1 MTLAAGSSTR
11 IALRQAT
18 RLQPPEHREQEI
30 DREQPNENYLPEAQV
45 ARRPMIGHHFRIS
58 IEESFPDAEDV
69 GARHENDYQT
79 DAEHDP
85 QCQYRIA
92 VRMDDCEGRKVHHRK
107 DRRRPRYAQ
116 LSLFL
121 CRPETRLF
129 LERGPNASK
138 RSTPKCRDE
147 INHRQRDYTGAREA
161 ELLLASS
168 DRQADSSRPG
178 SEKSGSNQPNE
189 PPLGFVKFAPP
200 QHSSKW

>member
-1 MTLAAGSSTR
+1 LAKCGCCGVLDAYRASPS
-11 IALRQAT
+11 
-18 RLQPPEHREQEI
+18 LQPPEHREQEI

-45 ARRPMIGHHFRIS
+45 ARRPMISHHFRIS
-58 IEESFPDAEDV
+58 IEKSFPDAKDV
-69 GARHENDYQT
+69 GARHKNDYQT
-79 DAEHDP
+79 HAEHDP

-92 VRMDDCEGRKVHHRK
+92 VRMDDCEGRWVHHRK
-107 DRRRPRYAQ
+107 DRRRARYAQ

-138 RSTPKCRDE
+138 RSTPKRRDE
-147 INHRQRDYTGAREA
+147 INYRQRDDTDAREA

-189 PPLGFVKFAPP
+189 PPFGFGKFAPP

>member
-1 MTLAAGSSTR
+1 MALTARSSLR
-11 IALRQAT
+11 IALHQAT
-18 RLQPPEHREQEI
+18 RLQPPEHREKEI

-45 ARRPMIGHHFRIS
+45 AGRPMISHHFRIS
-58 IEESFPDAEDV
+58 IEESFPDAKDV
-69 GARHENDYQT
+69 GARQENDYQT

-129 LERGPNASK
+129 LSEASMHQ
-138 RSTPKCRDE
+138 S
-147 INHRQRDYTGAREA
+147 G
-161 ELLLASS
+161 
-168 DRQADSSRPG
+168 RPRI
-178 SEKSGSNQPNE
+178 
-189 PPLGFVKFAPP
+189 AATR
-200 QHSSKW
+200 